1 MRYANSA
8 SGLTKKLH
16 KMNATRLFLTI
27 TSLLAVGTL
36 PDSSSLRDASVAAN
50 GGALFRFSFAELTN
64 GLEGVSPAALEPLS
78 IDEAR
83 AANSRAPFSSDNHEV
98 ASPLFWPLAPEQ
110 FSDRASATDCLTAA
124 IYYEA
129 ASEPLAGKRAVAQVV
144 LNRVRHPAFPN
155 SVCGVVMQGAT
166 RKTGCQFTFTCDGS
180 LFRAPSRR
188 GWESARQVALAAL
201 SGVVEPSVGMATHYH
216 ADYVRPY
223 WASSLDKVAAI
234 GTHLF
239 YRWPGAW
246 GRRKAFTQALVQNRD
261 FEIHQAAQWRLA
273 ASYLHDPGDFRR
285 EPVDATTS
293 VQSPQPQ
300 TLVNDHSNGADLLAA
315 PRIVERRVVLQAD
328 KDRGTLLADQGGGT
342 LIVN

>member
-1 MRYANSA
+1 MM
-8 SGLTKKLH
+8 T
-16 KMNATRLFLTI
+16 ATRLLLTFMG
-27 TSLLAVGTL
+27 LLAAVVL
-36 PDSSSLRDASVAAN
+36 PDSSSMRDASGAAN
-50 GGALFRFSFAELTN
+50 GEALFRFSIAESTN
-64 GLEGVSPAALEPLS
+64 GLDGVSPAALEPLS
-78 IDEAR
+78 SDEAR
-83 AANSRAPFSSDNHEV
+83 AANLRAPFSPDRNEI
-98 ASPLFWPLAPEQ
+98 ASPLFWPLAPER

-180 LFRAPSRR
+180 LYRTPSRR
-188 GWESARQVALAAL
+188 GWEAARQVALAAL

-223 WASSLDKVAAI
+223 WASSLDKVAVI

-246 GRRKAFTQALVQNRD
+246 GRRKAFTQALVQDRD
-261 FEIHQAAQWRLA
+261 YEIHQSVQWRLA
-273 ASYLHDPGDFRR
+273 ASYLHDVGDLRS
-285 EPVDATTS
+285 EPAEVMAS
-293 VQSPQPQ
+293 IQSHHPQP
-300 TLVNDHSNGADLLAA
+300 LASDRMNDPDLLLA
-315 PRIVERRVVLQAD
+315 PRLVDRPVTLQAD
-328 KDRGTLLADQGGGT
+328 RDRGTLLADQVGGT

>member
-1 MRYANSA
+1 MVN
-8 SGLTKKLH
+8 GI
-16 KMNATRLFLTI
+16 RLFLIIST
-27 TSLLAVGTL
+27 LLVIGVS
-36 PDSSSLRDASVAAN
+36 PGSSSVRVASPAAD
-50 GGALFRFSFAELTN
+50 GEAIFRFSFPELTN
-64 GLEGVSPAALEPLS
+64 GGNAMSPTALEPLS

-83 AANSRAPFSSDNHEV
+83 AANLRAPFSSDQHEV
-98 ASPLFWPLAPEQ
+98 ASPLLWPLGPERL
-110 FSDRASATDCLTAA
+110 SDWASATDCLTAA

-129 ASEPLAGKRAVAQVV
+129 ASEPMAGKRAVAQVV

-180 LFRAPSRR
+180 LYRAPSRR
-188 GWESARQVALAAL
+188 GWEAARQVALAAL

-246 GRRKAFTQALVQNRD
+246 GRRQAFTQALVQDRD
-261 FEIHQAAQWRLA
+261 YEIHQSVRWGLV
-273 ASYLHDPGDFRR
+273 ASYLHDPNDFRSN
-285 EPVDATTS
+285 PVEITEDI
-293 VQSPQPQ
+293 QSHQTQP
-300 TLVNDHSNGADLLAA
+300 LVSNGMHQPSLPIA
-315 PRIVERRVVLQAD
+315 PRLGDRPVTLQAD
-328 KDRGTLLADQGGGT
+328 RDRGTLLADQAGGT
-342 LIVN
+342 LIIN